1 MKTRSTGSFNKIAA
15 SLLACIYLSG
25 GLAPAYASD
34 TEVYARK
41 TANAEQITPTLMFL
55 LDTSGSMKNY
65 MGSSSSTS
73 KATDCTAPHNGLKT
87 RWGHLECAMKKVL
100 MGDKGV
106 TPIPGSIR
114 GGLTFFNNQSPPGG
128 FIRLPARPLDALVAI
143 NPNGTLITPMSSLYD
158 DAEQP
163 NGGASLVTNSSELDI
178 GYEDNGVQQDVGIRL
193 PFVMVP
199 RGATVV
205 AAKLVL
211 TPLATSSNRPTL
223 SIQTQESGNAPDF
236 NGTNIT
242 SRTYLATSKTEL
254 LADWTL
260 DKPYEIDVTDMV
272 QEVANRNDWC
282 GGNAMMFRV
291 SDISGAKLPVKA
303 YTFERQDSKAPYLEV
318 NFTVDKTKASCLKQ
332 FSTPASPTVA
342 SSLDDAEWAAGASAA
357 SSIRYNEN
365 ELDVAADFSGARNQS
380 IIRFASVS
388 VAKSVTVEEAY
399 LQLRPGTGDS
409 YPILEVMAYD
419 TNNFPAFCT
428 KNASNKVTCN
438 LPNTSLSAPILAATD
453 KVTDAAD
460 TTNVGKHRINITP
473 LVQALVNNG
482 GWNSGNAMGFL
493 IRREASQTASNND
506 FFSYDGSSSTSDD
519 PTLVVKTSTTLTSL
533 AGLKT
538 VREEIWEAI
547 DNTNPNANT
556 PLATS
561 YVEVASYLMGGEV
574 FESRSID
581 SSKDPATGNTNYLSP
596 IDATG
601 KCAGNFIYM
610 LTDGEPNNDGNA
622 EVNGSDLL
630 GGGKCGTAELKAKVN
645 DNGNL
650 GSWSCMFNMAQWLS
664 GGNNAKKAV
673 VQTSTVAFGPDIS
686 GTTDLK
692 NVAEVY
698 GGNKAKFYAAGDAN
712 GVVSSIQ
719 ETVKSLFEMNGTIA
733 APGVAVNQLSRLTH
747 LDQLYYAVFD
757 PNPSQAA
764 WDGNVK
770 KYRLD
775 LSGTAPVIRDRE
787 GVDAVN
793 DGVGE
798 TENTGFFKD
807 GTSSFWPPSP
817 APKSEDGSSAV
828 AGGVAA
834 NLPTP
839 PSRQMYTF
847 MGTYPTGSA
856 TALTLIDTSNASFN
870 TNAKTAMGVSDD
882 TAYKNLMSWFRGY
895 NLKST
900 QVYSGAVVDPVAS
913 GIAARKRIGGVL
925 HSRPLVVNYGYDDT
939 GADDAVDI
947 NNAESNA
954 DLQDNYLFFGSMSG
968 TLHVVNA
975 KSGIEKFSFT
985 PRELFP
991 LIKKAFD
998 NPSQEDPDFGLDLSV
1013 TVWRKDVN
1021 GDFKIT
1027 TGSSGDFVYLYGGMR
1042 MGGSSYYALDI
1053 TDLSGPKILWMIS
1066 PSTSTAFAKLGQ
1078 TWSQPTLGAV
1088 KINGAVKNVLFFGGG
1103 YDDKHETA
1111 GYTSPD
1117 SDSDTKGN
1125 QIYIVDAKTGQL
1137 YWWASNGGSPT
1148 KTVTEMKFSI
1158 PSELKVRDLNGDGL
1172 VDAIYF
1178 GDLGGQVFRMDI
1190 DNGNSGASN
1199 LVKRVRLLAKIGQTV
1214 TADTAN
1220 QRRIYEAPAVA
1231 QLKDNLGKIYAAVAV
1246 GSGYRSHP
1254 LDKGTD
1260 DAFYVFSDYD
1270 AVKSNVLTLADGDLA
1285 STIVPSELVKLDL
1298 ASASGVSLTGK
1309 RGWYIDLPESG
1320 EKVLST
1326 PLVFNGEV
1334 WLTSYMP
1341 DVVGGN
1347 ECSPV
1352 IGRSKLWRMALKDG
1366 QVITDWNT
1374 SGTMTP
1380 EDRYRDNFTM
1390 GLGGDPQL
1398 IINKVKGADGKES
1411 YKTAVCVGTSCITG
1425 GDLGAPQMRRMRWF
1439 EKAKQ

>member
-55 LDTSGSMKNY
+55 LDTSGSMKEY
-65 MGSSSSTS
+65 MGSSSATS

-106 TPIPGSIR
+106 TPMPGSIR

-128 FIRLPARPLDALVAI
+128 FVRLPARPLDALVDI
-143 NPNGTLITPMSSLYD
+143 NPNGTLVTLLSGLYD

-163 NGGASLVTNSSELDI
+163 EGTSSLVTNSSELDI
-178 GYEDNGVQQDVGIRL
+178 GYEDDGKKQDVGIRV
-193 PFVMVP
+193 PFVMIP
-199 RGATVV
+199 MGASVV
-205 AAKLVL
+205 AARLVL
-211 TPLATSSNRPTL
+211 TPLATSGNRPTL
-223 SIQTQESGNAPDF
+223 AIHAQATGNAPDF
-236 NGTNIT
+236 NGTNIS
-242 SRTYLATSKTEL
+242 SRSYLATSQTEL
-254 LADWTL
+254 LTEWTANE
-260 DKPYEIDVTDMV
+260 PYKIDVTSLV
-272 QEVANRNDWC
+272 QEVANRSDWC
-282 GGNAMMFRV
+282 GGNAIMFRI
-291 SDISGAKLPVKA
+291 SDISGDKLPVKA
-303 YTFERQDSKAPYLEV
+303 YTFERQDSKSPYLEV
-318 NFTVDKTKASCLKQ
+318 SFTVDKTKPSCLKQ
-332 FSTPASPTVA
+332 FSTPASPTIA
-342 SSLDDAEWAAGASAA
+342 NRYDDAEWAEGASSA
-357 SSIRYNEN
+357 SSIRYGES
-365 ELDVAADFSGARNQS
+365 ELDVAADYSGVRNQS
-380 IIRFASVS
+380 IMRFANVS
-388 VAKSVTVEEAY
+388 VAKGVTVEEAY

-419 TNNFPAFCT
+419 ASNFTAFCT
-428 KNASNKVTCN
+428 VFKSKVTCN
-438 LPNTSLSAPILAATD
+438 LPSATLTSPILASTD
-453 KVTDAAD
+453 KVTDTGD
-460 TTNVGKHRINITP
+460 TTNVGKHRINITS
-473 LVQALVNNG
+473 LVQALINKS
-482 GWNSGNAMGFL
+482 GWNAGNAMGFL
-493 IRREASQTASNND
+493 VRREASQSVSNND
-506 FFSYDGSSSTSDD
+506 FLSYDGSSSSSDD
-519 PTLVVKTSTTLTSL
+519 PTLVIRTSTTLTSL

-538 VREEIWEAI
+538 VREEMWEAI
-547 DNTNPNANT
+547 DNTNPSANT

-561 YVEVASYLMGGEV
+561 YVEMASYLMGGEV

-581 SSKDPATGNTNYLSP
+581 SAKDSTTGNSKYLSP
-596 IDATG
+596 IDTTG

-630 GGGKCGTAELKAKVN
+630 GGAKCGTAELKAKVY

-650 GSWSCMFNMAQWLS
+650 GSWSCMFNIAQWLS
-664 GGNNAKKAV
+664 SGNNNKDAV
-673 VQTSTVAFGPDIS
+673 VQTSTVAFGPDIA
-686 GTTDLK
+686 GTVDLK

-698 GGNKAKFYAAGDAN
+698 GGNKAKFYAAGDAS
-712 GVVSSIQ
+712 GVVASIQ

-764 WDGNVK
+764 WEGNVK

-775 LSGTAPVIRDRE
+775 LTGSTPVIRDRE
-787 GVDAVN
+787 GRDAVN
-793 DGVGE
+793 DGIGE

-807 GTSSFWPPSP
+807 GTSSFWPPAP
-817 APKSEDGSSAV
+817 AAESNDGSSAV
-828 AGGVAA
+828 SGGVSA

-839 PSRQMYTF
+839 ATRKMYTY

-856 TALTLIDTSNASFN
+856 TALMSIDTTNASFN
-870 TNAKTAMGVSDD
+870 TSAKSAMGVSDD
-882 TAYKNLMSWFRGY
+882 TVYKNLMSWFRGY

-913 GIAARKRIGGVL
+913 GIAERKRIGGVL
-925 HSRPLVVNYGYDDT
+925 HSRPLVINYGYTDT
-939 GADDAVDI
+939 GADDAVDL

-954 DLQDNYLFFGSMSG
+954 DLQDNYLVFGSMGG

-975 KSGIEKFSFT
+975 YSGIEKFSFT

-998 NPSQEDPDFGLDLSV
+998 NPSQEDPDFGLDLSL
-1013 TVWRKDVN
+1013 TIWRKDAN

-1027 TGSSGDFVYLYGGMR
+1027 TGSSGDVVYLYSGMR

-1053 TDLSGPKILWMIS
+1053 TDLNGPRVVWMIS

-1088 KINGAVKNVLFFGGG
+1088 KINGTVKNVLFFGGG

-1117 SDSDTKGN
+1117 SDGDAKGN

-1137 YWWASNGGSPT
+1137 YWWASNSGSPT
-1148 KTVTEMKFSI
+1148 KTVTDMKFSI

-1190 DNGNSGASN
+1190 DNGNASASN